1 MFHDHPNLSPI
12 LVLRP
17 HTVQTKHCPQSF
29 RLYALK
35 ASKKGSVADV
45 CVDCK
50 TLRPGQCVSNMQG
63 QLSLLTVF
71 LARVVGVS
79 CAKPGRVGQRNPEDW
94 NQWLD
99 QTPKVKA
106 T

>member
-1 MFHDHPNLSPI
+1 MYTLS
-12 LVLRP
+12 
-17 HTVQTKHCPQSF
+17 T
-29 RLYALK
+29 ALNPSENAQR
-35 ASKKGSVADV
+35 ASKMGSVADV

-63 QLSLLTVF
+63 QLSLQTCF
-71 LARVVGVS
+71 LAHVVGVS
-79 CAKPGRVGQRNPEDW
+79 CVKPGRLGQCNPEDW
-94 NQWLD
+94 NQCLD